1 MTLAELADDLSL
13 TKARVSQLVQ
23 EGLVVLRR
31 DGSVD
36 ERRTLANLY
45 LYWCPRDAW
54 WDRDVGPFGQALRR
68 KWAAEAAASEQL

>member
-1 MTLAELADDLSL
+1 MTLAELAADLSL

-45 LYWCPRDAW
+45 LYWCPRDSW
-54 WDRDVGPFGQALRR
+54 HDKPVGPFGQALRR
-68 KWAAEAAASEQL
+68 KWAAEEAATGQP